1 MRVGVG
7 YGVSGGQRYYIIYI
21 NIKIYNKSL
30 ACCLKRGLNVL
41 IRQNDDSR
49 ERHFAKNLQRHFIS
63 DFTRENSNN
72 CRQSNLE
79 NRLV

>member
-7 YGVSGGQRYYIIYI
+7 YGVSVGQRYYIIYI

-49 ERHFAKNLQRHFIS
+49 ERIVLKICKEIFIS

-79 NRLV
+79 YRLV

>member
-7 YGVSGGQRYYIIYI
+7 YGVSVGQRYYIIYI

-49 ERHFAKNLQRHFIS
+49 VRHCAKNLQRHFY
-63 DFTRENSNN
+63 FGFYT
-72 CRQSNLE
+72 
-79 NRLV
+79 